1 MNKKQYQ
8 GLVALLIIVGAL
20 AFYWFSYR
28 PMQFKQMC
36 FAEAEFD
43 RRATNELDNTK
54 RQEFINMYYD
64 DCLMRFGLK

>member
-1 MNKKQYQ
+1 MSKKQYL
-8 GLVALLIIVGAL
+8 GLMGLLVFMGAF

-43 RRATNELDNTK
+43 RRALNEPNDNK
-54 RQEFINMYYD
+54 RQEFINGYYN
-64 DCLMRFGLK
+64 DCLKRFGIK